1 MQEIKSKTSQL
12 FQTIKNHR
20 KKFIA
25 LTVTASVCAYCFK
38 KVYSV
43 IKGLKDSYK
52 AVSKLSEAL
61 NSTGDSKINAY

>member
-1 MQEIKSKTSQL
+1 MQEVKTKISQL
-12 FQTIKNHR
+12 FQTIKNHK

-25 LTVTASVCAYCFK
+25 VTVTASVGAYYFK
-38 KVYSV
+38 KFYYV